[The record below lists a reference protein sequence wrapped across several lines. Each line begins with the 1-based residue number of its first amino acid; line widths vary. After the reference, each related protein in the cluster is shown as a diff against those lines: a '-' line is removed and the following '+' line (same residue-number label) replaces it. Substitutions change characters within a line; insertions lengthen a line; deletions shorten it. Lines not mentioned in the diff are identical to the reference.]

1 MAEQN
6 PTVIIAHLDDEKL
19 RKSIDSLVG
28 YVDEKFKAM
37 TTSTTN
43 AVNTMQNELQKLGS
57 LNTKGVGGAGGG
69 ELGITKALQKA
80 KQALSISTMIILR
93 CQAVRSQA
101 TVQVAKA
108 AAYTL
113 TVVIISPSRVR

>member
-43 AVNTMQNELQKLGS
+43 AVNHHPQHS
-57 LNTKGVGGAGGG
+57 V
-69 ELGITKALQKA
+69 
-80 KQALSISTMIILR
+80 
-93 CQAVRSQA
+93 AVEIVERRDDIA
-101 TVQVAKA
+101 
-108 AAYTL
+108 L
-113 TVVIISPSRVR
+113 TVVFEPVKCSLFRLTRIC